1 LYITAGVSETPRR
14 FELQTLKAEFFKA
27 LGHPTRVRILELLR
41 NGQQSVQELQQALA
55 LDQSSVSQH
64 LAILRAK
71 NVVEARKQGTTVR
84 YTVRDA
90 TVGELLDVARRIFS
104 RHLEGSRTMLLELKR
119 EQRSV
124 RRR

>member
-1 LYITAGVSETPRR
+1 VPDGTRR

-27 LGHPTRVRILELLR
+27 LGHPTRVRILEILR
-41 NGQQSVQELQQALA
+41 HGERSVQDLQQALQ
-55 LDQSSVSQH
+55 LDQSTVSQH
-64 LAILRAK
+64 LAVLRAK
-71 NVVEARKQGTTVR
+71 NVVEARKEGTTVR

-104 RHLEGSRTMLLELKR
+104 RHLEGSRTMLLELQR
-119 EQRSV
+119 EQRTV